1 MTRKIK
7 NLLLAALFAVSP
19 FAPIAQ
25 ALESPIGS
33 VTVLPIS
40 NVRMTS
46 TDVDFGVIDQGA
58 ILGKARNVTLDC
70 TTDKGTIGYAG
81 DPPDGANQL
90 LESVDAQCGEISVD
104 VVASSESALTYTIK
118 VGVTTDPNTTSGN
131 TGQKTVDADLSI
143 YGPAS
148 YGVATDFGRSLFIAH
163 DSNGGQISLTVP
175 ADTSDSILYKLGGI
189 LYVAA
194 SQVSGAYE
202 GEYTVSV
209 TVQ

>member
-19 FAPIAQ
+19 FASMAQ
-25 ALESPIGS
+25 ALESPLGS

-46 TDVDFGVIDQGA
+46 TDVDFGLIDQGA
-58 ILGKARNVTLDC
+58 ILAKARNVTLDC
-70 TTDKGTIGYAG
+70 TTDKGAITY
-81 DPPDGANQL
+81 DVSPPPPNEL
-90 LESVDAQCGEISVD
+90 VFVDAQCGEISVD

-118 VGVTTDPNTTSGN
+118 VGVTTDPKTTSGN

-143 YGPAS
+143 YGPVS

-175 ADTSDSILYKLGGI
+175 AGTSDSILYKLGGI
-189 LYVAA
+189 LYVAG
-194 SQVSGAYE
+194 SQVSGAYK

>member
-19 FAPIAQ
+19 FASMAQ
-25 ALESPIGS
+25 ALESPTGS

-46 TDVDFGVIDQGA
+46 TDVDFGLIDQGA

-81 DPPDGANQL
+81 KAPDGANQL
-90 LESVDAQCGEISVD
+90 LESVDAQCGEVSVD

-143 YGPAS
+143 FGPAS
-148 YGVATDFGRSLFIAH
+148 YGAATDFGQSLFIAH
-163 DSNGGQISLTVP
+163 DSDGGQISLTVP
-175 ADTSDSILYKLGGI
+175 AGASDSILYKLGGI
-189 LYVAA
+189 LYVAG